1 MATPLEVEL
10 KTYAH
15 NKVGVHLKYEY
26 DRQLDRSTGNMMH
39 SKRAIGSIRDIYGK

>member
-26 DRQLDRSTGNMMH
+26 DRQLD
-39 SKRAIGSIRDIYGK
+39 SKWKPYINLMR